1 MSRCADGKDMDMEA
15 CYGQCYHSCKTKAG
29 LPRPLAA
36 GAGAGTVRPA
46 ALADHPFHKMQDAVQ
61 PTAEPDPDDV
71 SRRARGPLLH

>member
-1 MSRCADGKDMDMEA
+1 MEA